1 MEILA
6 NSYVV
11 LGISAIAAIVMMI
24 SLEVERE
31 GIATTAVSIAL
42 ALLLWNYGHNI
53 WEFVKSDYLTT
64 TLFVLGYLIAG
75 VVWSFLKWNEKVKK
89 VFGEF
94 KAVKDKYIA
103 KKGKIETQEEVKD
116 FSSYLVDKTT
126 WRSGS
131 FYGRKTMAEIV
142 EVITPKGIDNKST
155 IVAWISYWPLSLLA
169 TLLNN
174 PFRRLF
180 EYVYTLVSGLYD
192 RISKKHASAL
202 ID

>member
-1 MEILA
+1 MLEILA

-42 ALLLWNYGHNI
+42 ALLLWNYGQNV

-64 TLFVLGYLIAG
+64 TLFVLGYLVAG

-94 KAVKDKYIA
+94 KVLKDKYVK
-103 KKGKIETQEEVKD
+103 KKGKIETPEEIKD
-116 FSSYLVDKTT
+116 FCSYLNDKTP
-126 WRSGS
+126 RS
-131 FYGRKTMAEIV
+131 FYDKKSMTEIV
-142 EVITPKGIDNKST
+142 SVITPKGIDNKST

-180 EYVYTLVSGLYD
+180 EYVYSLVSGLYD